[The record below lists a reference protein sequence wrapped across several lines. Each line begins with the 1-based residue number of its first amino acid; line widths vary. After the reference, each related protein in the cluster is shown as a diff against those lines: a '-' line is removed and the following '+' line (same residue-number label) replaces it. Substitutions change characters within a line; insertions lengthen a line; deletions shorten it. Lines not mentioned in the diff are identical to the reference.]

1 MQSKTPTYRKVLYW
15 LCWAILAGL
24 VLFGIYNIFVK
35 G

>member
-1 MQSKTPTYRKVLYW
+1 MQTKTPAYRKVLYW

-24 VLFGIYNIFVK
+24 VLFGIYNIFMK